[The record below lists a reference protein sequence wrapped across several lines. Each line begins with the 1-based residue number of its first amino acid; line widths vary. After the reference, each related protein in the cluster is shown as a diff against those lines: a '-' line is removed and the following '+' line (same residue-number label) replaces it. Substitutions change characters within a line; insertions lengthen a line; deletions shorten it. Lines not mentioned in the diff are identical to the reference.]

1 MTVSLAP
8 TFLVTN
14 AIPST
19 VSMSPTL
26 LCIARKLQYSGE
38 IGAVEGVALARRRV
52 GARARKPP
60 VSHLSVRALSGRMI
74 FIREG
79 KRDKY
84 RERENI
90 GR

>member
-1 MTVSLAP
+1 M
-8 TFLVTN
+8 
-14 AIPST
+14 
-19 VSMSPTL
+19 
-26 LCIARKLQYSGE
+26 
-38 IGAVEGVALARRRV
+38 EGVALARRRV
-52 GARARKPP
+52 GAKARKPP
-60 VSHLSVRALSGRMI
+60 VSHLSVRARRMI